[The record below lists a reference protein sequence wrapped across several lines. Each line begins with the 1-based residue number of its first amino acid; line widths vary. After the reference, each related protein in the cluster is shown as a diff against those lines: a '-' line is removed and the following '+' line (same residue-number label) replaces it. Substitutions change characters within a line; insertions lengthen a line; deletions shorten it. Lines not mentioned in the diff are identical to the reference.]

1 MTTLANQTPDVIES
15 DEVSGSRLKN
25 TSVAQRLPDHM
36 DVPKTL
42 DGTLSKGDPTVGDIG
57 GNLSTQPFEPGSSAF
72 GSLVFPKLPENIE
85 PGGCRDLDVAS
96 DLNLDQILAAMV
108 SGQEE
113 RDLIVALFYQ
123 GNRDPNTIR
132 YRHEVFKDLEDR
144 VLYEQVQRFA
154 RLMQQV
160 RSHLVQKEKM
170 VVHYQR
176 QGWFLDAAALYCE
189 AVSCLNDGLNGG
201 AIKSRGLVMFRAFL
215 ADYVASPQFASLV
228 ADTERC
234 KQALEHIQYCIRI
247 RGRRVD
253 VSRYDGEVDYSAE
266 VSSIFARFKQ
276 GAVKD
281 YRVAYRTWPGMNYVG
296 SQILELV
303 ARLFSQEFL
312 ALDKYCERH
321 ADFLNK
327 TVRRFER
334 ELQFYLTYLNC
345 IESVRSA
352 GLSFCYPE
360 VTASHK
366 DILAVDTFDLALARK
381 LTAQGMSVVCN
392 DFRMDGSERIVVVSG
407 PNQGGKTTFAR
418 AFGQLHHLAS
428 VGYPVPG
435 KVARLFLSD
444 RILAH
449 FEREEDLSRMRG
461 QLEDDIIRV
470 REILQL
476 ATSDSIII
484 MNESFASTTTRDA
497 LFLGK
502 KVMEKVIAL
511 DLLCVYVTFI
521 DELAAL
527 GPSVVS
533 MVSTVVPEN
542 PTERTYKVIRAPA
555 DGLAYAMAIAEKYH
569 LTYEHLRRRIIR

>member
-1 MTTLANQTPDVIES
+1 MTTLASQTPDATDS
-15 DEVSGSRLKN
+15 GEVLGSWPKNALTASRLF
-25 TSVAQRLPDHM
+25 DHM
-36 DVPKTL
+36 GAP
-42 DGTLSKGDPTVGDIG
+42 
-57 GNLSTQPFEPGSSAF
+57 SSSVF

-85 PGGCRDLDVAS
+85 PVGSRDRDFAS
-96 DLNLDQILAAMV
+96 DLNLDQILAAIV

-123 GNRDPNTIR
+123 GIRDANTIR

-154 RLMQQV
+154 RFMQQV
-160 RSHLVQKEKM
+160 RSHLVQMEKM
-170 VVHYQR
+170 EVHYQR
-176 QGWFLDAAALYCE
+176 QGWLLDAAALYCE
-189 AVSCLNDGLNGG
+189 AVSCLNDGLKGG
-201 AIKSRGLVMFRAFL
+201 VLKSRGLLTFREFL

-228 ADTERC
+228 ADTQQL
-234 KQALEHIQYCIRI
+234 KQALEQIRYCIRI

-281 YRVAYRTWPGMNYVG
+281 YRVAYRSWPGMNHVG
-296 SQILELV
+296 AQILELV

-321 ADFLNK
+321 ADFLNE

-334 ELQFYLTYLNC
+334 ELQFYVTYLDY
-345 IESVRSA
+345 IAPVRSA
-352 GLSFCYPE
+352 GHSFCYPE

-366 DILAVDTFDLALARK
+366 DIVAVDTFDLALARK
-381 LTAQGMSVVCN
+381 LTAQGMPIVCN
-392 DFRMDGSERIVVVSG
+392 DFRMDGSERILVVSG

-435 KVARLFLSD
+435 TVARLFLSD
-444 RILAH
+444 RILTH

-461 QLEDDIIRV
+461 QLEDDVIRV

-476 ATSDSIII
+476 ATTDSIII

-502 KVMEKVIAL
+502 KVMQKVIAQ

-533 MVSTVVPEN
+533 MISTVVPEN
-542 PTERTYKVIRAPA
+542 PTERTYKIIRAPA